1 MNDLTV
7 NGYFVKFDTTRNK
20 VKGST
25 MKKFAIILMLLF
37 IQSTF
42 AINELVVKV
51 PNIYNSKP
59 GFIDHATLV
68 VQPFGGYI
76 EQSLYLEY
84 SDHNQFNGYP
94 QAEII
99 HRFELPQGSTVNDL
113 WLWIGDSVM
122 KAIVLDTWTA
132 RHIYDSIVSMKRD
145 PAFLVKKGN
154 QYELHIFPLSPG
166 YFRKIKMNF
175 ITPVRSLQ
183 NNVLAAMPLDLLK
196 SSHNTVQ
203 PLKILFRTEQY
214 ADLVP
219 AIKELPNAQFG
230 DLLDTLDYHYKMY
243 VINNIKSLTTL
254 NLTYSLNSSQNVYFK
269 SNEKDNTQRYFQ
281 LMFNPKNLFSL
292 PVDSSS
298 KKLVFALDLSGDF
311 DKSRISLQEKLPQY
325 LRASLKQND
334 EFNIVIAGAGAIQ
347 KVFAN
352 YMPADSASITEAISS
367 LLNSAFF
374 DYTLRVTK
382 KKLLYAEGVAKE
394 HWYIAGI
401 DTIANVTEKGDLIS
415 ALPYISSSSTVAS
428 YQHGFEGGLDS
439 SQLNQIL
446 SSTDSL
452 LHNGGRYLTY
462 FDFNRDHREQIAT
475 HYIVGLQTL
484 KQVHEN
490 VTLYRNPEGNIGLDF
505 PESVDH
511 AGTYILKY
519 NDPGVKIEL
528 KNAAGEPTVISK
540 RIDDGLIV
548 VSGMWEFNDDAA
560 LKRILNAPLL
570 GIGSSYEIRVRQLI
584 ELYSYLKLL
593 YQESSFNKV
602 IVVSN
607 SDSLI
612 LPSGASSWADN
623 YLAQYGQN
631 KPIFSSVN
639 LLTGQSIVPPTITY
653 DGNVYY
659 GSGLLMNFIS
669 KRSGGIHFESF
680 NNDLFTICAGLLP
693 ITIAPISPIQIT
705 AQADNSAQLITD
717 FREIKLEPVIPDN
730 PKMYI
735 GATKGTSN
743 ISFDISARIISNDSL
758 ITKNLVFPLSYD
770 TTQRETIISS
780 MIGNEKIKALFN
792 VNPADTALIVA
803 LALKHNLL
811 CDFSAML
818 ALEPNDTIHFMKDP
832 FDESPLLVESNKE
845 TDSVFCSVYPNP
857 FNISTR
863 IMVNLRNTSKVSVEI
878 YNILGRLVQTLYSG
892 EETSGLKTYNWT
904 GRNSYGAVVSSGL
917 YILRVRINDN
927 STHKQSFISKKLMLL
942 K

>member
-1 MNDLTV
+1 MCISSVHL
-7 NGYFVKFDTTRNK
+7 NGQGNI
-20 VKGST
+20 
-25 MKKFAIILMLLF
+25 MKKFALLILLL
-37 IQSTF
+37 ISPLTF

-51 PNIYNSKP
+51 PNVYNSRP
-59 GFIDHATLV
+59 GYIDHATLV

-76 EQSLYLEY
+76 EQSLYMEY
-84 SDHNQFNGYP
+84 SDHNQFSGYP

-154 QYELHIFPLSPG
+154 QYELHIFPLTPG
-166 YFRKIKMNF
+166 SFRKIKMNF

-183 NNVLAAMPLDLLK
+183 SNILAAMPLDLLK
-196 SSHNTVQ
+196 SSNNNVQ
-203 PLKILFRTEQY
+203 SLKILFRTEQY

-219 AIKELPNAQFG
+219 AIKELPNAQFS

-243 VINNIKSLTTL
+243 VINNIKSLNTL
-254 NLTYSLNSSQNVYFK
+254 NLTYSLTSSQNAYFK
-269 SNEKDNTQRYFQ
+269 SNENDNTQRYFQ
-281 LMFNPKNLFSL
+281 LMFNSKNLFSL

-298 KKLVFALDLSGDF
+298 KKLVFALDLSGNL
-311 DKSRISLQEKLPQY
+311 DKSRLSLQEKLPQF

-334 EFNIVIAGAGAIQ
+334 EFNIVIAGAGKIK
-347 KVFAN
+347 KVFSN
-352 YMPADSASITEAISS
+352 YMPADSANITEAISS
-367 LLNSAFF
+367 LFNSAFF
-374 DYTLRVTK
+374 DSTLMVTK
-382 KKLLYAEGVAKE
+382 KTLLFADGHARNN
-394 HWYIAGI
+394 WDITGI
-401 DTIANVTEKGDLIS
+401 DSIANVTTKYDLMD
-415 ALPYISSSSTVAS
+415 AQPYFSSSSTIAS
-428 YQHGFEGGLDS
+428 YCYGWTYTLDQ

-446 SSTDSL
+446 ASTDSL
-452 LHNGGRYLTY
+452 FYNGGRYLTY
-462 FDFNRDHREQIAT
+462 FDYNRDGREQIAT
-475 HYIVGLQTL
+475 HYIDGLQTL

-490 VTLYRNPEGNIGLDF
+490 VTLYRETEGNIGLDF

-511 AGTYILKY
+511 AGTYFLKY
-519 NDPGVKIEL
+519 NDPGVRIEL

-540 RIDDGLIV
+540 RIGNGLIV

-570 GIGSSYEIRVRQLI
+570 GVGSSYEKRYRQLI
-584 ELYSYLKLL
+584 ELYIYLKSLH
-593 YQESSFNKV
+593 QESSFNKV
-602 IVVSN
+602 VVVSN
-607 SDSLI
+607 SDSL
-612 LPSGASSWADN
+612 LSPSGASSWADN

-631 KPIFSSVN
+631 KPTFSSVN
-639 LLTGQSIVPPTITY
+639 LLTGQSIVPPMTTY

-669 KRSGGIHFESF
+669 QKSGGIHFESF
-680 NNDLFTICAGLLP
+680 NNDVITICSGLLP
-693 ITIAPISPIQIT
+693 ITIAPITPIQIT

-735 GATKGTSN
+735 GATKGVSN
-743 ISFDISARIISNDSL
+743 ISFDISARIIKNDSL
-758 ITKNLVFPLSYD
+758 ITKNLVFPLSHD
-770 TTQRETIISS
+770 TTQRETIINS
-780 MIGNEKIKALFN
+780 MIGNEKIKALLN
-792 VNPADTALIVA
+792 VHPADTALIVA

-818 ALEPNDTIHFMKDP
+818 ALEPNDTIHFMHNP
-832 FDESPLLVESNKE
+832 FDESPLLVEK
-845 TDSVFCSVYPNP
+845 TDRVDSVFCSVYPNP

-863 IMVNLRNTSKVSVEI
+863 IMVNLKNPSKVSIEI
-878 YNILGRLVQTLYSG
+878 FNILGRLVQTLNRG
-892 EETSGLKTYNWT
+892 EETPGLKTYNWN

-917 YILRVRINDN
+917 YILRVCINDN